1 MILYSNIVVFN
12 LNSICVMLFPTS
24 ILRHQSLFKGYDAF
38 ALWLI
43 DKHVISWYRII
54 VVRRRHSNDEITLF
68 EHSYHYEF
76 KDVKVI
82 NCN

>member
-1 MILYSNIVVFN
+1 MVCLLS
-12 LNSICVMLFPTS
+12 
-24 ILRHQSLFKGYDAF
+24 SLLIIDIENND
-38 ALWLI
+38 I

-54 VVRRRHSNDEITLF
+54 VVRSRHSNDEITLF

-76 KDVKVI
+76 KDLKVI

>member
-1 MILYSNIVVFN
+1 MGFS
-12 LNSICVMLFPTS
+12 TS
-24 ILRHQSLFKGYDAF
+24 ILRRQRLFKGYDAF

-43 DKHVISWYRII
+43 DKHAISWYRII
-54 VVRRRHSNDEITLF
+54 VVRSRHSNDEITLF

-76 KDVKVI
+76 KDVIVI